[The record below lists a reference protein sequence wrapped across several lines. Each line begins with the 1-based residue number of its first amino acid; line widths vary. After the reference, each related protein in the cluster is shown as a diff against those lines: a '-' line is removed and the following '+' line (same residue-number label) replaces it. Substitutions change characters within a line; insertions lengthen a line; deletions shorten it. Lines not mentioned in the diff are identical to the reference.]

1 MNAIRQAE
9 NAYRQDSQPLRTNR
23 RTEYEAFARITHRL
37 KSASTRLADRT
48 ELANALHQNR
58 RLWATLAADVAIE
71 QNALSPDLRAR
82 ILYLAE
88 FTRRHSSLVLRGAP
102 VDPLLEINTSIMSG
116 LRQRSDPT

>member
-9 NAYRQDSQPLRTNR
+9 NAYSQDSQPLRTNR

-82 ILYLAE
+82 LLYLAE